1 MVENTVRR
9 IYRSRD
15 DRIIGGVAGGIGS
28 YLGVDP
34 VLIRISFVALAFAV
48 IGVPMYI
55 IGWLII
61 PEAPIDGEAPPPP
74 PGRTD
79 DYTGRIIVGT
89 VMVGIGVLLLLDMF
103 LPIRRAVWP
112 IALIVIGLSVF
123 AYGTRR

>member
-1 MVENTVRR
+1 MVESTVRR
-9 IYRSRD
+9 IYRSQN
-15 DRIIGGVAGGIGS
+15 DRVIGGVAGGIAS

-48 IGVPMYI
+48 VGIPMYI
-55 IGWLII
+55 IGWVII
-61 PEAPIDGEAPPPP
+61 PEAPADGDASSPS
-74 PGRTD
+74 GRTD
-79 DYTGRIIVGT
+79 DFSGRIVVGT
-89 VMVGIGVLLLLDMF
+89 VMVGLGVLLLLDMF

>member
-1 MVENTVRR
+1 MVESTVRR

-15 DRIIGGVAGGIGS
+15 DRVIGGVAGGIAS

-48 IGVPMYI
+48 VGIPMYI
-55 IGWLII
+55 IGWVII
-61 PEAPIDGEAPPPP
+61 PEAPADGEASSPA
-74 PGRTD
+74 GRTD
-79 DYTGRIIVGT
+79 DHSGRIIVGT
-89 VMVGIGVLLLLDMF
+89 VMVGLGVLMLLDMF

>member
-1 MVENTVRR
+1 MVESTVRR
-9 IYRSRD
+9 IYRSQD
-15 DRIIGGVAGGIGS
+15 DRVIGGVAGGIAS

-48 IGVPMYI
+48 VGIPMYI
-55 IGWLII
+55 IGWVII
-61 PEAPIDGEAPPPP
+61 PEAPADGEPSSA
-74 PGRTD
+74 GRTD
-79 DYTGRIIVGT
+79 DFSGRIIVGT
-89 VMVGIGVLLLLDMF
+89 VMVGLGVLLLLDMF

>member
-1 MVENTVRR
+1 MVESTVRR

-15 DRIIGGVAGGIGS
+15 DRVIGGVAGGIAS

-48 IGVPMYI
+48 VGIAMYI
-55 IGWLII
+55 IGWVII
-61 PEAPIDGEAPPPP
+61 PEAPADGEAPSPA
-74 PGRTD
+74 GRTD
-79 DYTGRIIVGT
+79 EYSGRIIVGT
-89 VMVGIGVLLLLDMF
+89 VMVGLGVLLLLDMF

>member
-1 MVENTVRR
+1 MVETSVRR

-15 DRIIGGVAGGIGS
+15 DRVIGGVAGGIAS

-48 IGVPMYI
+48 VGIPMYI
-55 IGWLII
+55 IGWVII
-61 PEAPIDGEAPPPP
+61 PEAPADGEARSPAE
-74 PGRTD
+74 RTD
-79 DYTGRIIVGT
+79 EYSGRIIVGT
-89 VMVGIGVLLLLDMF
+89 VMVGLGVLLLLDMF